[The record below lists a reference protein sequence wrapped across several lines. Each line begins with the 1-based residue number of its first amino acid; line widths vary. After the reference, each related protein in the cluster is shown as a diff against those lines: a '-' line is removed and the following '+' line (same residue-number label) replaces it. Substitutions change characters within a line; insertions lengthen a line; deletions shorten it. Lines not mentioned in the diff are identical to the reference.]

1 MKLTDVVVVSNSTD
15 VEWLVSCEEVVGG
28 EKW

>member
-1 MKLTDVVVVSNSTD
+1 MKLTDLVVVSNSTD
-15 VEWLVSCEEVVGG
+15 VEWLVSCEEVVG